1 MTMQDETRP
10 SQAEHAEHKA
20 ALRHHRRKHLAL
32 WTAVGGTMALVVTL
46 WAVLLP
52 TQFELGRSSAAKDS
66 DRWYALQKEDQKRK
80 SFHEALDDIG
90 ERLGEIESEQR
101 MRLRAEQAATEP
113 SPAIRGEIDA
123 LRTKIEAASK
133 KNELAPSDAAN
144 DDIQKQP

>member
-1 MTMQDETRP
+1 MTMQDEKRP
-10 SQAEHAEHKA
+10 SQAEHADYRA
-20 ALRHHRRKHLAL
+20 GLRHHRRKHLAL
-32 WTAVGGTMALVVTL
+32 WIAVGGIMALVVTL
-46 WAVLLP
+46 WALLLP
-52 TQFELGRSSAAKDS
+52 TQFELGRSSVAKDS

-101 MRLRAEQAATEP
+101 MRLRAEQATEP

-133 KNELAPSDAAN
+133 KNELTPRDAAN